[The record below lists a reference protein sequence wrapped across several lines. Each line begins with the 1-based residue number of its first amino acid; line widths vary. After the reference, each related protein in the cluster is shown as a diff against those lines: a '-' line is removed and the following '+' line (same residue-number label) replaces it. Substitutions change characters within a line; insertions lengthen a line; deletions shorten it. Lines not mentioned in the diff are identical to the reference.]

1 MLTINATEHAVMNQF
16 HKPEDEKR
24 MVAILPRGAW
34 KNWLLATPKRTQV
47 AERLGDV
54 AGLSGKQHWLWRVV
68 DQNGYVL
75 DVLVQSR
82 RNTNAKAAER
92 LMRKLLR
99 KHGAT
104 PRVMVTDKLE
114 SYAAANRKMGLRFE
128 YRQHNGLNNRAENS
142 HQPTRVQEKV
152 MRRYKSASH
161 LQRFASVHG

>member
-1 MLTINATEHAVMNQF
+1 
-16 HKPEDEKR
+16 
-24 MVAILPRGAW
+24 
-34 KNWLLATPKRTQV
+34 
-47 AERLGDV
+47 
-54 AGLSGKQHWLWRVV
+54 
-68 DQNGYVL
+68 
-75 DVLVQSR
+75 
-82 RNTNAKAAER
+82 
-92 LMRKLLR
+92 MRKLLR